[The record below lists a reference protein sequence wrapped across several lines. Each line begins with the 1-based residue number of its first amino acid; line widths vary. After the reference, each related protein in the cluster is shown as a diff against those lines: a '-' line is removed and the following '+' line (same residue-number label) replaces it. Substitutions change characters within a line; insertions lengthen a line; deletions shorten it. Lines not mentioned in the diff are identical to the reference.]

1 MVGPTPGTEASRS
14 SFSRQAGEPHRFVD
28 VGLEAGELLL
38 QRGEQTG
45 DAFLQALFD
54 QALLALALGDD
65 HLDDLASPSDKIGQK
80 PGLFVGHRPDV
91 RFGRLDEMG
100 DHRRVDRV
108 GLGSFAERLRGNAK
122 KKHLTQQPHV
132 KNQVP
137 EWVTRWGDSR
147 IGCGLIQDGKHMEV
161 CHDGGDFVAG

>member
-1 MVGPTPGTEASRS
+1 MPFHWPDWRVRGEADQGGDFAPVEAAEFGQFGDQGAGDGRPDAGHGGDEVLFLPPGRRA
-14 SFSRQAGEPHRFVD
+14 AHRLVD

-45 DAFLQALFD
+45 DAFLQALFG

-91 RFGRLDEMG
+91 RFGCLDEMG
-100 DHRRVDRV
+100 DYRRVDRV
-108 GLGSFAERLRGNAK
+108 GLGSFAERLGESA
-122 KKHLTQQPHV
+122 HLAP
-132 KNQVP
+132 
-137 EWVTRWGDSR
+137 D
-147 IGCGLIQDGKHMEV
+147 
-161 CHDGGDFVAG
+161 

>member
-38 QRGEQTG
+38 HRGEQTG
-45 DAFLQALFD
+45 DAFLQAFFD
-54 QALLALALGDD
+54 QALLPLALGDN
-65 HLDDLASPSDKIGQK
+65 HLDDLSASSDKIGQK

-108 GLGSFAERLRGNAK
+108 GLGPFAERLGESA
-122 KKHLTQQPHV
+122 HL
-132 KNQVP
+132 
-137 EWVTRWGDSR
+137 RR
-147 IGCGLIQDGKHMEV
+147 ID
-161 CHDGGDFVAG
+161 HDDRQARRRRLAATTVS